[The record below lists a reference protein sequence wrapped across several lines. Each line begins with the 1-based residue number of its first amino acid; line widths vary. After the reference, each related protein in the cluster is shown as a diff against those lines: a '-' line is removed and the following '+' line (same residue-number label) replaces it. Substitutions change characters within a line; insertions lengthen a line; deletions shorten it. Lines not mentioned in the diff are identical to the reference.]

1 MKKIAVLAAG
11 TALVLAG
18 CGGGSSEPAAA
29 PPAQARTLTVSAA
42 ASLTDV
48 FGELEKRFETDNP
61 GVDVVMNFGASSTL
75 AEQIVNG
82 APADVFAAASPATM
96 KTVTD
101 AGLAVGEPPVFTTN
115 KLQIAVATGN
125 PKAITGFA
133 DLNKPGIITV
143 VCAAQ
148 VPCGSATE
156 RVEQATGITLTPAS
170 EEPDV
175 RSVLSKVTS
184 GNADAG
190 VVYVT
195 DVMEADDTIDG
206 VTFPEADN
214 AINDY
219 PITAL
224 QNSVHPDLAMAF
236 VALVRGPDGQKA
248 LEAAGFGT
256 T

>member
-1 MKKIAVLAAG
+1 MKKITVLATG
-11 TALVLAG
+11 VALVLAG
-18 CGGGSSEPAAA
+18 CGGGSEPVA
-29 PPAQARTLTVSAA
+29 PSVPPRTLTVSAA
-42 ASLTDV
+42 GSLTEV

-61 GVDVVMNFGASSTL
+61 GVDVVLNLGASSTL

-82 APADVFAAASPATM
+82 APADVFAAASPAMM
-96 KTVTD
+96 KTVTG
-101 AGLAVGEPPVFTTN
+101 AGLAVGEQPVFTTN

-125 PKAITGFA
+125 PKSITGFA
-133 DLNKPGIITV
+133 DLNKPGVITV

-156 RVEQATGITLTPAS
+156 KVEKATGITLTPAS

-219 PITAL
+219 PITVL
-224 QNSVHPDLAMAF
+224 KNSAHPDLAMAF
-236 VALVRGPDGQKA
+236 VALVRGPDGQKV
-248 LEAAGFGT
+248 LEAAGFGPT
-256 T
+256 